1 MAPLSK
7 LTLTSYRRT
16 QPNRDP
22 VEERRSKTLAA
33 IEQQKLV
40 LAAAQKG
47 QEHRVTKPGWAR
59 DTNGNRQRVEK
70 THAVRPWFFQ
80 DGQGWVVQLKYG
92 ARVVPLDADNN
103 AVIVHSLD
111 DVAAVLDLFAKA
123 VEGGELDTALA
134 THCNPQRLDTIQKQ
148 LPIILENALNNP
160 SILDAHVF
168 TLCELSGSFEPAM
181 RLFKKRYGDQFSE
194 ELE

>member
-33 IEQQKLV
+33 LEQQKLV

-70 THAVRPWFFQ
+70 THACALGFFKMGKAGLSNSNMAHALSRLMQ
-80 DGQGWVVQLKYG
+80 ITTL
-92 ARVVPLDADNN
+92 
-103 AVIVHSLD
+103 SLFI
-111 DVAAVLDLFAKA
+111 A
-123 VEGGELDTALA
+123 
-134 THCNPQRLDTIQKQ
+134 
-148 LPIILENALNNP
+148 
-160 SILDAHVF
+160 
-168 TLCELSGSFEPAM
+168 
-181 RLFKKRYGDQFSE
+181 
-194 ELE
+194 